1 MELLQYW
8 VIVRRWWHLIL
19 GLALVTVLSAAFFS
33 WRTLPVYRATSVVL
47 IQQATGNNVVV
58 DYASVLTN
66 ERLASTYAQLLT
78 TRPVLEETL
87 KRLGLDA
94 VLSADALKQQVRV
107 TPVQNTSLLRISVE
121 DTNPQWAVDLANT
134 IPVVFSDYI
143 TSVQTERFQES
154 KRSLQQQIQR
164 LQTEISEL
172 QARIAVAQK
181 AAGTGAVSSA
191 DILPL
196 QTQLATLQS
205 SYANLYKQYEE
216 VRLAEARSQDTVVL
230 TEPALYAARIRP
242 QPVRNILMALAVGLM
257 LGVGAAFLIEYL
269 DDRIKTPDDI
279 ARVADVPVLTGIA
292 LVQAPESL
300 PLVADKKPKS
310 PASEAFRVLRTNIQ
324 FAGVDKPVQTLVVT
338 SPGPEEGKSF
348 VTSNLAVVMAQL
360 EKRVI
365 VIDSDLRRPMQH
377 EIFGL
382 DNNIGLTTA
391 LLDNP
396 RADLSTYLQK
406 PKLANG
412 SELYVLTSGPIPANP
427 SELLGSQRMTQ
438 LVKDLLSI
446 ADVLIFDSPPVLAV
460 TDAAILSKT
469 ADGVLLVSRVNRTRL
484 PAFYQSLIE
493 LDRVDARIIGV
504 VLNSLPPGGGH
515 YYSYYYYYPY
525 QKYYTYYTDGQ
536 DAEAAQGTFPW
547 RRKRRTST
555 SSSDQIQ

>member
-515 YYSYYYYYPY
+515 YYSYYYYPY